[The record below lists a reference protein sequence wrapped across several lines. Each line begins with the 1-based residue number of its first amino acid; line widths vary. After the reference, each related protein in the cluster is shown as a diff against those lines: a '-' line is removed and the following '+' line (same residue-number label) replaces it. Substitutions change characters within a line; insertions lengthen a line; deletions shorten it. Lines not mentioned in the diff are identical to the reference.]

1 MSVLQ
6 KYEDS
11 VLFGILRQERDNIK
25 MDIGKTLTG
34 FKLTTYGSTK
44 CDILSH
50 SSDKFSRIQ
59 ILWKNFHSWSW
70 LVNSEF
76 SNVCQ

>member
-6 KYEDS
+6 KYEQG
-11 VLFGILRQERDNIK
+11 VLFGILRPQCDNIK
-25 MDIGKTLTG
+25 MGIEKPLTG

-44 CDILSH
+44 CDKLSH

-59 ILWKNFHSWSW
+59 ILWKSFNSWS
-70 LVNSEF
+70 
-76 SNVCQ
+76 

>member
-6 KYEDS
+6 KYEMR
-11 VLFGILRQERDNIK
+11 VLFGILRPQCDNIK
-25 MDIGKTLTG
+25 MDIGKPLTG
-34 FKLTTYGSTK
+34 FKLITYGSTK

-59 ILWKNFHSWSW
+59 ILWKNFHSWS
-70 LVNSEF
+70 
-76 SNVCQ
+76 